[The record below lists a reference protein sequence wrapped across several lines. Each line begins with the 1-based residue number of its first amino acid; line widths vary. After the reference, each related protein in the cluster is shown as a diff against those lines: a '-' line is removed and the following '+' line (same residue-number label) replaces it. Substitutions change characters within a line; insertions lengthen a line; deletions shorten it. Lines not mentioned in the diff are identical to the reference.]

1 LAKVLFIL
9 KRRADFSTEMQ
20 TKEGLSTGLY
30 NSASFMRDMLQSE
43 GVTSKMVVVQDY
55 NEIDRQVHAWWPTH
69 VIIEALWVVPAKFAE
84 LQRLHPSVTWI
95 IRLHSDMPF
104 LAGEGMAMDWL
115 GDYSSFKNVV
125 IAANSPRMLLEMRSY
140 VSQLQGITAKDAA
153 KRVIYLPN
161 SYPSGYHFKMVNRF
175 KKTIDIACFGAVR
188 PMKNHLMQAM
198 AAIQFANKMGK
209 QLRFHIN
216 VGRVEGRGEP
226 VMRNL
231 MALFEQLSHTGHQL
245 ITHEWTPRDEFLKL
259 CGTMDIGM
267 QVSFSETF
275 NIVAADLV
283 SQGVPIVGSSEIP
296 WGVKLFAADPTDSAH
311 IASKL
316 MLTWELPLINA
327 WLHKRRLKQY
337 CKRSKSAWAK
347 YFKQGISQ

>member
-9 KRRADFSTEMQ
+9 KRRADFSIEMQ

-30 NSASFMRDMLQSE
+30 NSASFMRDMLQSQ

-69 VIIEALWVVPAKFAE
+69 VIIEALWVVPVKFAE
-84 LQRLHPSVTWI
+84 LQRLHPTVTWI
-95 IRLHSDMPF
+95 VRLHSDMPF

-115 GDYSSFKNVV
+115 GDYSSFKKVV
-125 IAANSPRMLLEMRSY
+125 IAANSPRMLREMRSY
-140 VSQLQGITAKDAA
+140 VSMLHDGSSKSAA
-153 KRVIYLPN
+153 DKVIYLPN
-161 SYPSGYHFKMVNRF
+161 SYPSDYHFKMVNRF

-188 PMKNHLMQAM
+188 PMKNHLMQAI
-198 AAIQFANKMGK
+198 AAIEFANKIHK
-209 QLRFHIN
+209 KLRFHIN

-231 MALFEQLSHTGHQL
+231 TALFEQLSGTGHEL

-259 CGTMDIGM
+259 CHTMDIGM

-283 SQGVPIVGSSEIP
+283 SQGVPVIGSHEVP
-296 WGVKLFAADPTDSAH
+296 WGVKLFSANPTDSTN
-311 IASKL
+311 IVNKL
-316 MLTWELPLINA
+316 LLTWELPLINA
-327 WLHKRRLKQY
+327 WLHKRKLKRY
-337 CKRSKSAWAK
+337 CKQSSKIWK
-347 YFKQGISQ
+347 NYFK